1 MPRLDDTSEQ
11 NILNM
16 LMENKIIN
24 AEQMKQIQSVSK
36 EVGKTKLETALDREL
51 TSEDEIRK
59 TLSESYSLP
68 RVELKNYKLD
78 NKLKKV
84 CSLCKNINKSNENPK
99 TVVDESVKFEKFNK
113 SDMNNLFLDQN
124 FVVHSKE
131 HLIQQY
137 FFLNLYHIFYTTL

>member
-1 MPRLDDTSEQ
+1 MLRLDDTSEQ

-68 RVELKNYKLD
+68 IVELKKYKLD
-78 NKLKKV
+78 DKLKK
-84 CSLCKNINKSNENPK
+84 II
-99 TVVDESVKFEKFNK
+99 
-113 SDMNNLFLDQN
+113 
-124 FVVHSKE
+124 H
-131 HLIQQY
+131 
-137 FFLNLYHIFYTTL
+137 